1 MMRVALLQSE
11 TRFTGGIETVTQGIL
26 QYPNWDGI
34 KWYPIFLRPG
44 QVVDRVSATFPPC
57 RMAVLD
63 SGRLRQVPRTMMSI
77 GRIAWWLK
85 RWKINAVVSQ
95 GFHAQCYGGWA
106 ARLAGAKGVFWCHNL
121 LRPEQEGR
129 DCIVRLALRSPAD
142 MVIGAPRSNLH
153 FLRQSFAGKCPVR
166 LVYPAHPL
174 DEFSNGDG
182 ARIRQEFGFEDD
194 TPVAAIVGRLQPWK
208 GQDVF
213 LRAAAAVMQR
223 IPDVRFMVVG
233 GAAMPGDR
241 EFEAKLKG
249 TARELGIGERV
260 VFTGERHDI
269 SDIMAAA
276 DVVVHASV
284 DAEPF
289 GLVVIEAITAGR
301 AVIAANAGGPAEII
315 EQEKSG
321 LLTTPGDDAE
331 LAAAMIRVLSDRDL
345 RQRLGRGAV
354 ERVESRFTFRRMADD
369 LTCVLDEVTST
380 RIRGKAAAIP
390 GVSRRVT

>member
-1 MMRVALLQSE
+1 MRVALLQSE
-11 TRFTGGIETVTQGIL
+11 TRFTGGIEAVTEGIL
-26 QYPNWDGI
+26 QCRNWEGI
-34 KWYPIFLRPG
+34 EWYPIFLRPG
-44 QVVDRVSATFPPC
+44 QLVDRVAATFPHE

-63 SGRLRQVPRTMMSI
+63 SGRLRNVPRTALSI
-77 GRIAWWLK
+77 ARIAKWL
-85 RWKINAVVSQ
+85 RRRKIDAVVSQ

-106 ARLAGAKGVFWCHNL
+106 ARLARVKNVFWCHNL
-121 LRPEQEGR
+121 LRPQQEGR
-129 DCIVRLALRSPAD
+129 DRVVRLALRSPAD
-142 MVIGAPRSNLH
+142 MVIGGPRGNLT
-153 FLRQSFAGKCPVR
+153 FLQQSFAGECPVR
-166 LVYPAHPL
+166 LLYPAHPL
-174 DEFSNGDG
+174 DEFATGDG
-182 ARIRQEFGFEDD
+182 ARVRAEFRIPENA
-194 TPVAAIVGRLQPWK
+194 PLAAIVGRLQPWK

-223 IPDVRFMVVG
+223 IPNARFIVIG

-269 SDIMAAA
+269 PDIMAAA

-289 GLVVIEAITAGR
+289 GLVVIEAMTAGR

-321 LLTTPGDDAE
+321 LLTEPGNDAE
-331 LAAAMIRVLSDRDL
+331 LAAAMRRVLSDSDL
-345 RQRLGRGAV
+345 RRRLGRGAV
-354 ERVESRFTFRRMADD
+354 ERVESRFSFRRMADD
-369 LTCVLDEVTST
+369 LTCVLHEVTST
-380 RIRGKAAAIP
+380 RIRGKAAVLP
-390 GVSRRVT
+390 GTSRREI